1 MSGMKGR
8 SGGAR
13 PGAGRK
19 KKPPVLLT
27 NEPPAKDGEPDSLR
41 VLRAVANDASIDIRL
56 RIDAAKA
63 LAPYEAMR
71 KGEGGKKEQRQDA
84 AKKVG
89 TGRFAPAAPPRVGA
103 VLPMN
108 RDR

>member
-1 MSGMKGR
+1 METFKSKR
-8 SGGAR
+8 GGAR

-19 KKPPVLLT
+19 KNPPVLLA
-27 NEPPAKDGEPDSLR
+27 NEAPAKNGEPDSLR
-41 VLRAVANDASIDIRL
+41 VLRAVANDTRIDLKL
-56 RIDAAKA
+56 RIEAAKA
-63 LAPYEAMR
+63 LAPYEATR
-71 KGEGGKKEQRQDA
+71 RGEGGKKEQCRDA

-89 TGRFAPAAPPRVGA
+89 TGRFAPAAPPRTGV